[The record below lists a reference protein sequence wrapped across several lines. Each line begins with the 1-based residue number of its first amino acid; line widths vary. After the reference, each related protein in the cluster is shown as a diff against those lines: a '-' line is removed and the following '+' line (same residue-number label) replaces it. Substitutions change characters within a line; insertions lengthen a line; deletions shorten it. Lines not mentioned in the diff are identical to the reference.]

1 MHNFRPS
8 LTDSLRPLWSTLVSR
23 VFSSSLWLM
32 LALSFIEGSTAL
44 WDSCSSLS
52 PSIHILIPPCV
63 TNLTDLIIFNSLISP
78 EIWCYHLHFADKET
92 EAQGG
97 LATFRVTS
105 SCWFVQVFPGFS
117 TECPLS
123 RETPHFQANKDSWS
137 PSFNA
142 NARLAQMTTP
152 CSCPYLPSI
161 QVPNRQRLPKDRS
174 QVLNLCYLRVSRIEL
189 DWVNICQFE

>member
-1 MHNFRPS
+1 MGLLF
-8 LTDSLRPLWSTLVSR
+8 LLVSKYSYTDTPMCHKLDR
-23 VFSSSLWLM
+23 
-32 LALSFIEGSTAL
+32 
-44 WDSCSSLS
+44 
-52 PSIHILIPPCV
+52 PYHIQ
-63 TNLTDLIIFNSLISP
+63 FSLISP

-123 RETPHFQANKDSWS
+123 RETPHFQANRDSWS
-137 PSFNA
+137 SSFNA

-152 CSCPYLPSI
+152 CSSPYLPSV

-174 QVLNLCYLRVSRIEL
+174 QVLNLCYLRVSRTEW